1 MTPRHPP
8 LRPFGRGAVP
18 VLTGAESAAFDRHAI
33 AGLGVPQPVLM
44 ENAGRSAAQV
54 LQRLFPEGP
63 VVALVGAGNNGGD
76 ALVVLRTLQ
85 AWGREV
91 HAVFVAERPGGDP
104 ALHSWPVA
112 GRSDGELGEGAW
124 SALLAGA
131 AVVVD
136 GILGTGAQGAPR
148 ERQAEAIRRVN
159 GSGRPVLALDV
170 PSGVDANTGEVHG
183 EAVRADVTVC
193 FGAPKLGALLH
204 PGRARAGRVVAVE
217 IGFPPL
223 GPEAASALMA
233 TPAWAQERMPARALD
248 THKNAVGRVLVVAGK
263 EGMAGAAVLAV
274 RAALRAGAGL
284 VQVCSPS
291 ENRGVLQAAVPEAI
305 YVDPGV
311 EGALEA
317 ALAQASAVAVGP
329 GLGTEAAGEALLARV
344 LAGPSAPLVVDAD
357 ALNLL
362 AAGRPKGVAEAV
374 VGRRAL
380 LTPHPG
386 EMARLRPD
394 DGGAGAR
401 DRVGA
406 ARAAAE
412 AFGCAVLLKGS
423 PSLVAEPGGPVAVDA
438 QGSSDLAVAG
448 MGDVLTGVCAGLLAQ
463 GCPPSDAGA
472 VALYLTGRAG
482 TLAGR
487 GRALTPPDVVR
498 WLPEALA
505 ERGAGED
512 RLALPFVLLDL
523 DAPR

>member
-233 TPAWAQERMPARALD
+233 TPA
-248 THKNAVGRVLVVAGK
+248 
-263 EGMAGAAVLAV
+263 
-274 RAALRAGAGL
+274 
-284 VQVCSPS
+284 
-291 ENRGVLQAAVPEAI
+291 
-305 YVDPGV
+305 
-311 EGALEA
+311 
-317 ALAQASAVAVGP
+317 
-329 GLGTEAAGEALLARV
+329 
-344 LAGPSAPLVVDAD
+344 
-357 ALNLL
+357 
-362 AAGRPKGVAEAV
+362 
-374 VGRRAL
+374 
-380 LTPHPG
+380 
-386 EMARLRPD
+386 
-394 DGGAGAR
+394 
-401 DRVGA
+401 
-406 ARAAAE
+406 
-412 AFGCAVLLKGS
+412 
-423 PSLVAEPGGPVAVDA
+423 
-438 QGSSDLAVAG
+438 
-448 MGDVLTGVCAGLLAQ
+448 
-463 GCPPSDAGA
+463 
-472 VALYLTGRAG
+472 
-482 TLAGR
+482 
-487 GRALTPPDVVR
+487 
-498 WLPEALA
+498 
-505 ERGAGED
+505 
-512 RLALPFVLLDL
+512 
-523 DAPR
+523 